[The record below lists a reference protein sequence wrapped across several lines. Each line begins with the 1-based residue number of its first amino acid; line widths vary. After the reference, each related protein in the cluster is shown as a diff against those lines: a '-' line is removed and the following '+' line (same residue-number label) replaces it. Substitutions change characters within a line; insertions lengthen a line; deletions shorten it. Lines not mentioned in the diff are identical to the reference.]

1 MKKENFISLLLGT
14 IGGLLFALGMCMCLL
29 PEWNA
34 FSQGVVIG
42 TIGVVILI
50 AMLLIRRKMLGKP
63 ALRLTRKTLGAI
75 VLGACGSLL
84 LGGGMAMIMVW
95 NQLIWGILVGVAGLI
110 LLVCLIPV
118 CVGLK

>member
-42 TIGVVILI
+42 TIGVLILI

-75 VLGACGSLL
+75 VLGAFGSLL
-84 LGGGMAMIMVW
+84 LGVGMAMIMVW

>member
-1 MKKENFISLLLGT
+1 
-14 IGGLLFALGMCMCLL
+14 
-29 PEWNA
+29 
-34 FSQGVVIG
+34 VVIG

-75 VLGACGSLL
+75 VLGAFGSLL
-84 LGGGMAMIMVW
+84 LGVGMAMIMVW

>member
-42 TIGVVILI
+42 AIGVVILI
-50 AMLLIRRKMLGKP
+50 AMLLIRRKMMGKP

-75 VLGACGSLL
+75 VLGAFGSLL